1 MANLFA
7 RAADVAG
14 FGSVGQVMR
23 HRDFRVY
30 LMGHIPNVIGVWVVR
45 VAIAWLAWELTKS
58 EAWVG
63 AMVAADAMPVL
74 LIGPMAGVLA
84 DRFDRRK
91 IAMLVQAVLAVISVV
106 LAVLT
111 YLDAIDAV
119 ILLVLAFARGITF
132 SFWQPVRLAMMPN
145 LVPRAEMPVAI
156 ALNSSTFNAAYFVG
170 PAVGSALMK
179 FGGPELAF
187 AVNTVAASAM
197 VWALAVISTPAPP
210 PRTGR
215 SFVSDMMAGI
225 RYGLGHPGI
234 AQMLGLLI
242 VVGLMVRPLTEL
254 LPPVAETVFG
264 LGVDGFSA
272 LVSSVGLGAM
282 CGAIWM
288 LRRGNAGNVTSVAL
302 SAGLVGGT
310 AAFLVAAVAWFP
322 LALLCL
328 AVLGFSMTSGGIAT
342 QQAVQLAVPD
352 EVRGRVLSMF
362 GMIFRAA
369 PATGAFAMGWI
380 AEAVG
385 ITWPVAVGAAL
396 GLSIY
401 GYAFTRRARL
411 RAALEMP
418 EDLRTRTGG
427 PGEAPAVSAIGTA
440 PETPATG
447 RSAE

>member
-1 MANLFA
+1 MANLVS
-7 RAADVAG
+7 RLVDLAG
-14 FGSVGQVMR
+14 FGSVGRVMH
-23 HRDFRVY
+23 HRDFRIY

-45 VAIAWLAWELTKS
+45 IAIGWLAWDLTKS

-74 LIGPMAGVLA
+74 VLGPLGGVFA

-91 IAMLVQAVLAVISVV
+91 IALAAQANLVVLSAV

-111 YLDAIDAV
+111 WSDLID
-119 ILLVLAFARGITF
+119 IWLLFALALVRGVTF
-132 SFWQPVRLAMMPN
+132 GFWQPVRLAMMPN
-145 LVPRAEMPVAI
+145 LVPRAEVPVAI
-156 ALNSSTFNAAYFVG
+156 ALNSSTFNAAFFIG
-170 PAVGSALMK
+170 PVIGAALMK
-179 FGGPELAF
+179 LGGAELAF
-187 AVNTVAASAM
+187 AANVVAAGAM
-197 VWALAVISTPAPP
+197 VWALSIIKTPEHA
-210 PRTGR
+210 R
-215 SFVSDMMAGI
+215 SSRGAGFFSDMLAGM
-225 RYGLGHPGI
+225 RYGLRHRGI
-234 AQMLGLLI
+234 APMLGLLI

-264 LGVDGFSA
+264 LGFDGFSL

-288 LRRGNAGNVTSVAL
+288 LRRGNAGDITIVAL
-302 SAGLVGGT
+302 SAGIVGGT
-310 AAFLVAAVAWFP
+310 AAFLVASVAWFP
-322 LALLCL
+322 LAVLCL

-385 ITWPVAVGAAL
+385 VTWPVAVGAVVGVAVYSL
-396 GLSIY
+396 
-401 GYAFTRRARL
+401 AFLRRDRL
-411 RAALEMP
+411 RAALEGAP
-418 EDLRTRTGG
+418 PTIDSGAPVAEPGGAPTRR
-427 PGEAPAVSAIGTA
+427 PA
-440 PETPATG
+440 E
-447 RSAE
+447 

>member
-1 MANLFA
+1 MGSFLS
-7 RAADVAG
+7 RLAAIAG
-14 FGSVGQVMR
+14 FGSVGQVMH
-23 HRDFRVY
+23 HRDFRIY

-91 IAMLVQAVLAVISVV
+91 IAMAVQAVLAVISVV

-111 YLDAIDAV
+111 YWGLIDAL
-119 ILLVLAFARGITF
+119 ILLLLAFARGITF

-170 PAVGSALMK
+170 PAIGSGLMK
-179 FGGPELAF
+179 LGGPELAF
-187 AVNTVAASAM
+187 AANTIAASAM
-197 VWALAVISTPAPP
+197 VWALAIISTPAPP

-234 AQMLGLLI
+234 APMLGLLV
-242 VVGLMVRPLTEL
+242 VVGLMIRPLTEL

-288 LRRGNAGNVTSVAL
+288 LRRGNASNVTIVAL
-302 SAGLVGGT
+302 SAGIVGGT
-310 AAFLVAAVAWFP
+310 AAFLVASVAWFP
-322 LALLCL
+322 LAILCL
-328 AVLGFSMTSGGIAT
+328 AILGFSMTSGGIAT

-362 GMIFRAA
+362 GMIFRAG

-385 ITWPVAVGAAL
+385 VTWPVAVGAAIGVAVFSL
-396 GLSIY
+396 ALL
-401 GYAFTRRARL
+401 RRDRL
-411 RAALEMP
+411 RAALEGDP
-418 EDLRTRTGG
+418 PALDEATLEDG
-427 PGEAPAVSAIGTA
+427 PRATDSARRPA
-440 PETPATG
+440 E
-447 RSAE
+447 